1 VSCPSFSSP
10 VHNPPRLVK
19 LVNNF
24 RSHAQ
29 ILTFPNM
36 TFYGGDLR
44 ARASPTVVNVFEQW
58 RHHPRPRRRFPVI
71 FHAIAGQDEREAA
84 SPSYFNRLEAI
95 QVKNYVQLL
104 LQEGKVGAYL
114 RLAPIQMYRLMVR
127 QRRRISVSSPRTVR
141 HWSPFMPHIC

>member
-104 LQEGKVGAYL
+104 LQEGKVGGF
-114 RLAPIQMYRLMVR
+114 PVSR
-127 QRRRISVSSPRTVR
+127 QSKCIS
-141 HWSPFMPHIC
+141 